1 MSLEKRIAFLTSLLA
16 FAFMLFA
23 CAGQKKSDPVEGKE
37 MTPADHALMASEF
50 LIMDSLSQIGVMLA
64 NQDGLAWVASDSLNV
79 DLPEPQW
86 NELKGWV
93 AQGSLTNGFCLF
105 YGRSDSGFV
114 QLARYDFVN
123 GVMSRAVG
131 NIEIPEGKILDLVRM
146 NDSASTFFRNSKEKE
161 EIRYNSYILEKDG
174 EFTFYVMPASTNE
187 YVVYGGSMKLTMSN
201 GSWVIEKLHKGPI
214 GLKWE
219 SVQNG
224 DSVDRTST
232 MGPLLNEAD
241 FAQYYITRQM
251 LPRQYIRTTKYT
263 ILLTT
268 EKDGKMS
275 IIVAR

>member
-1 MSLEKRIAFLTSLLA
+1 
-16 FAFMLFA
+16 
-23 CAGQKKSDPVEGKE
+23 
-37 MTPADHALMASEF
+37 
-50 LIMDSLSQIGVMLA
+50 
-64 NQDGLAWVASDSLNV
+64 
-79 DLPEPQW
+79 
-86 NELKGWV
+86 
-93 AQGSLTNGFCLF
+93 
-105 YGRSDSGFV
+105 
-114 QLARYDFVN
+114 
-123 GVMSRAVG
+123 
-131 NIEIPEGKILDLVRM
+131 
-146 NDSASTFFRNSKEKE
+146 
-161 EIRYNSYILEKDG
+161 
-174 EFTFYVMPASTNE
+174 
-187 YVVYGGSMKLTMSN
+187 MKLTMSN